1 MIIATPGGMNEV
13 IRPEPKGPLL
23 PFKGKGSVRRRLR
36 ELESRCGAIV
46 EHMRQVIDE
55 LNATFRPPRP
65 VHLGLHHNGGYHHLR
80 WRAPVASAGQA
91 FLDLCGSDAGRAILH
106 ALPAAAHRVILAFER
121 RRLDLNLAS
130 SLCRHEEL
138 RLRDY
143 LAKLDVLHECE
154 QHNCE

>member
-1 MIIATPGGMNEV
+1 M
-13 IRPEPKGPLL
+13 IRPELKGPLL
-23 PFKGKGSVRRRLR
+23 PFKGKGSIRRRLR
-36 ELESRCGAIV
+36 ELESRRGAIV

-55 LNATFRPPRP
+55 LNAIFRPPRP

-80 WRAPVASAGQA
+80 WRARIGSGGQA
-91 FLDLCGSDAGRAILH
+91 FLGLCDSDAGRQILSG
-106 ALPAAAHRVILAFER
+106 LSPSVRRVILAFER

-143 LAKLDVLHECE
+143 LAKLDALRECE
-154 QHNCE
+154 QTNCE

>member
-1 MIIATPGGMNEV
+1 MNEV
-13 IRPEPKGPLL
+13 IRPELKGPLL

-36 ELESRCGAIV
+36 ELESRRGAIV
-46 EHMRQVIDE
+46 EHMRQVIGE
-55 LNATFRPPRP
+55 LNAIFRPPRP

-80 WRAPVASAGQA
+80 WRARVGSGNQA
-91 FLDLCGSDAGRAILH
+91 FLDLCDSDAGRRILSG
-106 ALPAAAHRVILAFER
+106 LSPSVRRVILVFER

-143 LAKLDVLHECE
+143 VAKLEALRECE
-154 QHNCE
+154 QQNCE